1 MSNEVQQIQLEIG
14 QARDWIRKAECLERL
29 RDNPDFKDLILEGYF
44 KEEAAR
50 IVGLK
55 ASPNFIF
62 AGEDQMTFLNILENG
77 VGALQQ
83 YFAQIR
89 MQSDAAS
96 KSLEEMENTQEEVYA
111 EEAGAE

>member
-1 MSNEVQQIQLEIG
+1 MGNEQVQIEIEIN
-14 QARDWIRKAECLERL
+14 QARDWISKQECLARL
-29 RDNPDFKDLILEGYF
+29 KENSDFKELIEEGYF

-62 AGEDQMTFLNILENG
+62 AGKKQMKFLDVLENG

-83 YFAQIR
+83 FFRQIE
-89 MQSDAAS
+89 MQADAA
-96 KSLEEMENTQEEVYA
+96 KQGLPEMEETRNEVNA
-111 EEAGAE
+111 DLGQAI